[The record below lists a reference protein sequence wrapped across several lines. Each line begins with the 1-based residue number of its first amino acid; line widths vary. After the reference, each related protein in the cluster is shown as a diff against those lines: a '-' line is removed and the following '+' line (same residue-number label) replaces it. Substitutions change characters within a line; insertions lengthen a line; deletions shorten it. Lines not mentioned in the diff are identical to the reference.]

1 MKKSYSSP
9 KLEVRGTI
17 EDITQGSGWGV
28 RDFFVFGIADAIGN
42 CRRNSCVIAS

>member
-17 EDITQGSGWGV
+17 EDITQGSGWGI
-28 RDFFVFGIADAIGN
+28 RDMFVFGIADIGN
-42 CRRNSCVIAS
+42 CRNKSCVIAS